1 MTKEERRALYD
12 AVFKNPQGM
21 KVLEDLSKNCEFKHT
36 SFSTDPLMMS
46 HKEGKKELFRYIQK
60 QLEAK

>member
-1 MTKEERRALYD
+1 MTKEERRILYD
-12 AVFKNPQGM
+12 AVFKTPQGL
-21 KVLEDLSKNCEFKHT
+21 KVLEDLSKTSGFKHT
-36 SFSTDPLMMS
+36 SFSTDPLMMA